1 MTSDSFAG
9 GPPRILTDADE
20 VTLAKALKRRLA
32 ELDRG
37 EVELIPADQVLREV
51 FGSPSPQ
58 KKRKN
63 ARTSR

>member
-37 EVELIPADQVLREV
+37 EVELIPADQVLRDV
-51 FGSPSPQ
+51 FGPPSPQ

-63 ARTSR
+63 ARPSR